1 MRRRRRRLF
10 GCNAECSKDERSRG
24 RKAEGRKAEAHLQRA
39 VNKGCHDAAAGNNT
53 SLLLRRSPCVRVQN
67 STSSN
72 NCRHGVRANCF
83 PQEAV

>member
-1 MRRRRRRLF
+1 MRRRRRRRLF

-24 RKAEGRKAEAHLQRA
+24 RKAEAHLQRA

-53 SLLLRRSPCVRVQN
+53 ILLLRRSPCVRVQN

-72 NCRHGVRANCF
+72 NCRHGVRANSF